1 MLVLLL
7 VLVLVLVLVVLV
19 LVVVV
24 VVVVVVVGVVVV
36 VVVVVVVAEA
46 VVAVNMIH
54 TEALK
59 LFNTCARAPDIC
71 PNGLRLKLGILRDLQ
86 KQSFSVLPLS
96 MC

>member
-1 MLVLLL
+1 MLLL
-7 VLVLVLVLVVLV
+7 VLVLV

-24 VVVVVVVGVVVV
+24 VVVVVGVVVVGVV

-86 KQSFSVLPLS
+86 KQSFSVLTLS

>member
-7 VLVLVLVLVVLV
+7 VLVLVLVLVV
-19 LVVVV
+19 
-24 VVVVVVVGVVVV
+24 VVVVVVGVVVVGVVV

-86 KQSFSVLPLS
+86 KQSFSVLTLS